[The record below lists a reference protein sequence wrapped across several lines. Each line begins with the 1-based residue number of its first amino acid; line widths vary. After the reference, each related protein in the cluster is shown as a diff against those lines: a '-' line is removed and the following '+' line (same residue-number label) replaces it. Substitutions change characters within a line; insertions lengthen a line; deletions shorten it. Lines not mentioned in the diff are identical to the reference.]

1 MYVCVC
7 NAIREEEL
15 RKAAR
20 QGTNCAKRAYAELG
34 RKPKCGLCLPQARN
48 LIAQEG
54 LAISRKEYSAL
65 SA

>member
-7 NAIREEEL
+7 NAIREEDL
-15 RKAAR
+15 RGEAR
-20 QGTNCAKRAYAELG
+20 KGTVCAKRAYAELG

-48 LIAQEG
+48 LMAQEG
-54 LAISRKEYSAL
+54 VALSRKEYAAL